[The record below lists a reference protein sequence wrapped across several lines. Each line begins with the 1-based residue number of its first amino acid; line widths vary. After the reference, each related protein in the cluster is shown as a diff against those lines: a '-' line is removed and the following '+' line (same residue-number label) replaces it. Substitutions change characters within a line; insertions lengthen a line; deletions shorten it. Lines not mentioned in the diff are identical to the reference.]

1 MNKLDIGV
9 GLQQSFLIKHGDQV
23 DATHGKERVI
33 GDFNGD
39 GIHDLAVAF
48 GNRIPFEEISRNP
61 PQIFLGTQAGLVHDT
76 SFAIANSPQIQS
88 VSRVEAPDINGD
100 GISDLFFGSATSGEQ
115 PPAYQNLPGMYAIS
129 GSNGFQGYQLE
140 GEDFY
145 HHIRVADVNGDGY
158 PDVLFPGIGGESYFV
173 TGGATPSVTDANIPN
188 NLLRFPNWDV
198 LETYPNGWI
207 KTALWR
213 QTQTVNFVDAN
224 RDGHPDLLLLPKG
237 DPHHLLFLNDGTG
250 NFSKS
255 VELRVDAAVPGFE
268 QWGRYAEFVP
278 SSGPNP
284 YEIVGNPVPTK
295 GINYYGSLTYDI
307 NGDGWEDLINAGP
320 YIDTFR
326 AGNENNNEQAIQ
338 ILINDGAL
346 FQNETAERISQIEYE
361 VILNRHQGYLI
372 YELVDINGDGHMDL
386 MLSTS
391 FSGYFSPRNTE
402 MTDPSGQKETV
413 FFLNDGTGHFSE
425 VTVAGLPNVNLDI
438 MPVDGKLAFVALP
451 SVTMEIPYNPELGS
465 PWDNSANTTQFDV
478 WITNTPWTRGDEG
491 NNFVHGTTISETIDG
506 GLGTDT
512 LVVLGRSS
520 QYDVDLAGGRP
531 VSIHGLDGMSGTDT
545 LVSVERIKFYDT
557 TVAFDTD
564 GVAGQAY
571 RIYKAAFDRAPD
583 LTGLGYW
590 IKAIDAGATLD
601 SVAAGFVGSSEF
613 QTTYG
618 NNINNTDFITLL
630 YANVLDRTPDDSGF
644 DYWLTRMSEGMTR
657 EQVLANFSESGENKA
672 NVAELIADGIQY
684 TAFMG

>member
-1 MNKLDIGV
+1 MNQLDLGV
-9 GLQQSFLIKHGDQV
+9 RLQQQLLFKQPGEAESWHGYR
-23 DATHGKERVI
+23 AAI
-33 GDFNGD
+33 GDFNRD
-39 GIHDLAVAF
+39 GVHDFVMAF
-48 GNRIPFEEISRNP
+48 GAPVVHADITNNPAQFFLGTGTGFTYGYQIVTVNP
-61 PQIFLGTQAGLVHDT
+61 PQVQSTDHLVAVDANQDGTTDV
-76 SFAIANSPQIQS
+76 FIA
-88 VSRVEAPDINGD
+88 
-100 GISDLFFGSATSGEQ
+100 
-115 PPAYQNLPGMYAIS
+115 
-129 GSNGFQGYQLE
+129 GSNSESKQPFELLQSSMLVSNQGRFTGSYLGQP
-140 GEDFY
+140 DYY
-145 HHIRVADVNGDGY
+145 HHVRSADINGDGY

-173 TGGATPSVTDANIPN
+173 MGGSTPSITDANIPN
-188 NLLRFPNWDV
+188 NLLRWPNWDV
-198 LETYPNGWI
+198 LETYPNGWT

-250 NFSKS
+250 DFSQS
-255 VELRVDAAVPGFE
+255 AELRVDASVPGFE

-284 YEIVGNPVPTK
+284 YEIASLTATK

-307 NGDGWEDLINAGP
+307 DGDGWEDLINAGP

-326 AGNENNNEQAIQ
+326 SGNEFNSEQLIQ

-346 FQNETAERISQIEYE
+346 FKNETTERISQVEYP
-361 VILNRHQGYLI
+361 IALDRNQGYLT
-372 YELVDINGDGHMDL
+372 YELVDINGDGYMDL
-386 MLSTS
+386 LMSRT
-391 FSGYFSPRNTE
+391 FSGYFDPLGQTHTSPDE
-402 MTDPSGQKETV
+402 SWETV
-413 FFLNDGTGHFSE
+413 LFVNDGTGHFTEVRISE
-425 VTVAGLPNVNLDI
+425 LANSQFMAIPI
-438 MPVDGKLAFVALP
+438 DGKLAFVSAAAQ
-451 SVTMEIPYNPELGS
+451 VTYRPELGW
-465 PWDNSANTTQFDV
+465 PWDDSANTTQFDI
-478 WITNTPWTRGDEG
+478 WTTNTPWTRGDDN

-520 QYDVDLAGGRP
+520 QYELGLAAGNP
-531 VSIHGLDGMSGTDT
+531 VSIHGRDGMSGTDT

-590 IKAIDAGATLD
+590 IKAMDAGASLD
-601 SVAAGFVGSSEF
+601 WVAAGFVGSSEF

-618 NNINNTDFITLL
+618 NNISNTDFITLL

-657 EQVLANFSESGENKA
+657 EQVLANFSESVENKA

-684 TAFMG
+684 TAFVG